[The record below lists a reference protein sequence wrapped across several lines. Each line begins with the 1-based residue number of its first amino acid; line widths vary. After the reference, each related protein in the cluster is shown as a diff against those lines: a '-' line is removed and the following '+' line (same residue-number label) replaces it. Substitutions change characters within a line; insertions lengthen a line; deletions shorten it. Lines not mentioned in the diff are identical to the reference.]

1 MGIRKGAFTIQM
13 VKSKNRLF
21 SRAYILLTLVNIITA
36 FGLSMISSI
45 VSSYAVLLGAGLT
58 LAGTL
63 AGIFSIAALI
73 IRPFSGIALD
83 ILNKRNMCIFSTV
96 MICLSFFG
104 YTFTHSIPT
113 MLFFRVLHGMSFGIS
128 STATMA
134 LVSEYIPKER
144 LGEGLGYFGLGQII
158 SRICGP
164 YLGIVIKDK
173 LGYQKLFIM
182 ISILTIMA
190 VILLFLVKVDKTAHQ
205 AIKRTGLHIR
215 FENLIV
221 KECIVYALVSG
232 LFSLVNGITSSFL
245 VLLGDER
252 GIPNIALFFTVNAI
266 VLFIL
271 RFMVGRLIDRSSL
284 TPIVI
289 ISLIFTGVSM
299 FMIGI
304 STGISMILV
313 AAVLV
318 AIGQGT
324 GQLSLQ
330 SACIRKVDAAK
341 IGIATST
348 YYIGADIGQAL
359 GPIIGGK
366 ISELYNYKMMFNFIA
381 ILMLVGIL
389 VFIIYQIYDMKRVKR
404 IF

>member
-1 MGIRKGAFTIQM
+1 MNSNNKLF
-13 VKSKNRLF
+13 NRTYL
-21 SRAYILLTLVNIITA
+21 LLTLVNLITA
-36 FGLSMISSI
+36 FGFSMIASI
-45 VSSYAVLLGAGLT
+45 VSSYAVTLGAGLT
-58 LAGTL
+58 LAGIL
-63 AGIFSIAALI
+63 AGVFSLSALI
-73 IRPFSGIALD
+73 IRPFSGMALD
-83 ILNKRNMCIFSTV
+83 ILNKRNVCIFSTV
-96 MICLSFFG
+96 MICVSFFG
-104 YTFTHSIPT
+104 YAFTQNIPS

-128 STATMA
+128 STASMA

-164 YLGIVIKDK
+164 YIGIVIKDRF
-173 LGYQKLFIM
+173 GYHNLFVA
-182 ISILTIMA
+182 ISIFTILA
-190 VILLFLVKVDKTAHQ
+190 VLLLLLVKAEKTEYQ
-205 AIKRTGLHIR
+205 GLKKVSSAIRL
-215 FENLIV
+215 ENLIV

-252 GIPNIALFFTVNAI
+252 GITNIALFFSVNAI
-266 VLFIL
+266 VVFIL
-271 RFMVGRLIDRSSL
+271 RFMIGKLIDRSSL

-289 ISLIFTGVSM
+289 MSLFLTGVSM

-304 STGISMILV
+304 SAGITIILA

-324 GQLSLQ
+324 GQLTLQ
-330 SACIRKVDAAK
+330 SACIKKVDAAK

-348 YYIGADIGQAL
+348 YYIGADIGQGL

-366 ISELYNYKMMFNFIA
+366 ISELSDYKMMFYFTA

-389 VFIIYQIYDMKRVKR
+389 VFIIYQINDKKKIM
-404 IF
+404 IN

>member
-1 MGIRKGAFTIQM
+1 MLSNK
-13 VKSKNRLF
+13 KLL
-21 SRAYILLTLVNIITA
+21 SRAYLLLTLVNIITA
-36 FGLSMISSI
+36 FGFSMISSI
-45 VSSYAVLLGAGLT
+45 VSSYAVFLGAGLT

-63 AGIFSIAALI
+63 AGIFSISALI

-83 ILNKRNMCIFSTV
+83 ILNKRNMCIFSTF
-96 MICLSFFG
+96 MICLSFLG
-104 YTFTHSIPT
+104 YAFTQNIPT

-128 STATMA
+128 STAAMA

-164 YLGIVIKDK
+164 YIGIVIKDRY
-173 LGYQKLFIM
+173 GYQKLFI
-182 ISILTIMA
+182 IITLLTVMA
-190 VILLFLVKVDKTAHQ
+190 VILLFLVKVDKTAYK
-205 AIKRTGLHIR
+205 AIKKIGLNIR
-215 FENLIV
+215 FENLVV
-221 KECIVYALVSG
+221 KDCIVYALVSG
-232 LFSLVNGITSSFL
+232 LFSLGNGITSSFL
-245 VLLGDER
+245 VLLGEER
-252 GIPNIALFFTVNAI
+252 GIANIALFFTVNAI

-271 RFMVGRLIDRSSL
+271 RFMVGRFIDRSSL
-284 TPIVI
+284 TPVVI
-289 ISLIFTGVSM
+289 ISLIFTAISM

-348 YYIGADIGQAL
+348 YYIGADIGQGF

-366 ISELYNYKMMFNFIA
+366 ISELYNYKMMFNFIT
-381 ILMLVGIL
+381 ILMIVGVV
-389 VFIIYQIYDMKRVKR
+389 VFITYQINDKK
-404 IF
+404 IKQIL

>member
-13 VKSKNRLF
+13 VNSNKKLF
-21 SRAYILLTLVNIITA
+21 SKVYLLLTLVNIITA
-36 FGLSMISSI
+36 FGFSMISSI
-45 VSSYAVLLGAGLT
+45 VSTYAVSLGAGLT

-63 AGIFSIAALI
+63 AGIFSISALI

-83 ILNKRNMCIFSTV
+83 ILNKRNMCIVSTA
-96 MICLSFFG
+96 MICLSFLG
-104 YTFTHSIPT
+104 YAFTQNIPT

-128 STATMA
+128 STASMA

-164 YLGIVIKDK
+164 YIGIVIKDRF
-173 LGYQKLFIM
+173 GYQKLFI
-182 ISILTIMA
+182 IITLLTVMA
-190 VILLFLVKVDKTAHQ
+190 VILLFLVKVDKTAY
-205 AIKRTGLHIR
+205 RTIRKTDLNIR
-215 FENLIV
+215 FEHLVV
-221 KECIVYALVSG
+221 KDCIVYALVSG
-232 LFSLVNGITSSFL
+232 LFSLGNGITSSFL
-245 VLLGDER
+245 VLLGEER
-252 GIPNIALFFTVNAI
+252 GIANIALFFTVNAI

-271 RFMVGRLIDRSSL
+271 RFMVGRFIDRSSL

-289 ISLIFTGVSM
+289 ISLIFTGISM
-299 FMIGI
+299 YMIGI
-304 STGISMILV
+304 STGISMILI

-348 YYIGADIGQAL
+348 YYIGADIGQGL

-366 ISELYNYKMMFNFIA
+366 ISELYNYNMMFNFIT
-381 ILMLVGIL
+381 ILMFVGIV
-389 VFIIYQIYDMKRVKR
+389 VFVTYQIYDMKK
-404 IF
+404 IKQAL